1 MWSILAAHPDLRYVI
16 FSGPT
21 AAGKTELAVR
31 IAEAHDT
38 EIVSADAFQVYD
50 GLDLLSAKPSS
61 RQRERVPHHLVGI
74 VPLTRSYDARQYGQH
89 AREAIARVNGAGKVP
104 LVVGGTGF
112 YLQALTSRLPD
123 LPAPDPELRAR
134 LGAIAHKELVKQL
147 HTLDP
152 HGFSRIDLRNPRRVL
167 RAVEVCLQ
175 TGKPFSSFAA
185 TPESAPPSFVLAR
198 SRVELQQRINQ
209 RVEEMF
215 AQGVVEEVASAGEV
229 GPTASRMIGYDLIC
243 DLLAGWISTTD
254 CIRAMQRQTRQY
266 AKRQETWFRGRPYA
280 PVTAEEAAGTVSH
293 ALAAVAQ
300 GLSLSRRDG

>member
-1 MWSILAAHPDLRYVI
+1 MSIPAARSDLRYVI

-38 EIVSADAFQVYD
+38 EIVSADAFQVYE
-50 GLDLLSAKPSS
+50 GLNLLSAKPSS
-61 RQRERVPHHLVGI
+61 QQRERVSHHLVGI
-74 VPLTRSYDARQYGQH
+74 VPLTQSYDARQYGQH
-89 AREAIARVNGAGKVP
+89 AREAIARVNRAGKVP

-123 LPAPDPELRAR
+123 LPIPDPELRTR
-134 LGAIAHKELVKQL
+134 LASMAHEDLVEQL

-152 HGFSRIDLRNPRRVL
+152 QGFTRIDLRNPRRVL

-175 TGKPFSSFAA
+175 TGKPFSSFAVI
-185 TPESAPPSFVLAR
+185 PESAPPSFVLAR
-198 SRVELQQRINQ
+198 SRTELQQRIDR

-215 AQGVVEEVASAGEV
+215 SQGVVEEVANAGQV
-229 GPTASRMIGYDLIC
+229 GPTASRMIGFDLIC
-243 DLLAGWISTTD
+243 DLLTGRISAPE

-266 AKRQETWFRGRPYA
+266 AKRQETWFRSRSYA
-280 PVTAEEAAGTVSH
+280 PVTPEEAA
-293 ALAAVAQ
+293 AAVGRAVHQ
-300 GLSLSRRDG
+300 LQIG